1 MISGEGGDMSM
12 ENVMTEKKATSFQV
26 NGITCLDCA
35 QKFEQAVKGLPG
47 VRGASLNTMT
57 GKLIID
63 GKADL
68 AAIRRLGLEEAYT
81 VESIEQKGAAP
92 VIAFQVDGI
101 SCLDCA
107 QKFEQAVGGMPGV
120 IKASLNTMTGKLTV
134 EGEANLKAI
143 QELGKD
149 EDYTISLA
157 AQQGSQIAAVFQVD
171 GITCMDCAQ
180 KFEKAV
186 NEMPGVIK
194 ASLNTMT
201 GKLTVEGEADLAGIR
216 QLGMEENYT
225 IQLAA
230 AQIAQSGQQAHE
242 KTDWDFWRAVLSG
255 IALAVGYGLEKFD
268 GPAMVFI
275 PIYMVAVVLG
285 GWGNFRKAARA
296 LPRGNFNMSVLMSVA
311 VVGAMAIGQ
320 YEEGASVAF
329 LFAISEMLE
338 SWTME
343 KARRS
348 IRDLMDIAPKV
359 ARVRRGG
366 GEIDIPVEDIIVGDI
381 MIIRPG
387 EKIAM
392 DGIIINGES
401 AINQAAITGESIP
414 TEKGP
419 GAEVFAG
426 TLNTHGALEVEVTK
440 RVQDT
445 TIAKI
450 IHMVEAAHGNRAP
463 SQAFVEKFAAIYTP
477 IVLALAVG
485 IVFVPP
491 LFFGLEWAPWIY
503 RGLALLVVACP
514 CALVVSTPVAIVSA
528 ISVAAKNGVLIKGG
542 IHLEAAGSLSAIAFD
557 KTGTLT
563 KGEPAVTDTILL
575 NGLSE
580 EELLSISAGL
590 EARSEH
596 PLAAAI
602 VKAAE
607 ERKIEVVPAEDF
619 RAIAGRGAQ
628 GTINGETVYI
638 GNPRLF
644 AELAISMES
653 IAGHVERLQGEG
665 KTVMLVGTREKF
677 LGIVA
682 VADEVRANSAK
693 TIAALKKSGIVH
705 TIMLTGDN
713 DATARGMA
721 AKVGIDEFRAELL
734 PQDKVAAIEEL
745 LKKYGKVAMVGDGI
759 NDAPAL
765 ALSTVGIAMGGAGTD
780 TALETADIAL
790 MADDLRMLPFTIQLS
805 RNALAIIRQNI
816 TFSLAIK
823 LIAVLAVFPGWLTL
837 WLAILADM
845 GATILVTLNSLR
857 LLRVQPKE

>member
-1 MISGEGGDMSM
+1 MIREEGIHIEM
-12 ENVMTEKKATSFQV
+12 ENVMNEKKVTEFKV
-26 NGITCLDCA
+26 TGITCLDCA
-35 QKFEQAVKGLPG
+35 QKFEQAVKDLPG
-47 VRGASLNTMT
+47 VMEASLNTMT
-57 GKLIID
+57 GKLIVE

-68 AAIRRLGLEEAYT
+68 AAIRQLGLEENYT
-81 VESIEQKGAAP
+81 VEPFEQNGA
-92 VIAFQVDGI
+92 VKVTLFQVEGI
-101 SCLDCA
+101 TCLDCA
-107 QKFEQAVGGMPGV
+107 QKFEKAVGGMPGV

-134 EGEANLKAI
+134 EGEANFKAI

-149 EDYTISLA
+149 EDYRVSISM
-157 AQQGSQIAAVFQVD
+157 QPDSIQSAVFQVE
-171 GITCMDCAQ
+171 GITCLDCAQ

-186 NEMPGVIK
+186 GGMPGVIK

-201 GKLTVEGEADLAGIR
+201 GKLTVEGKADLAGIR
-216 QLGMEENYT
+216 QLGLEENYT
-225 IQLAA
+225 IQPEA
-230 AQIAQSGQQAHE
+230 GQAVQPKQQKGE
-242 KTDWDFWRAVLSG
+242 KTDWELRRAILAGLS
-255 IALAVGYGLEKFD
+255 LVVGYCLEKF
-268 GPAMVFI
+268 GVTGAVYI
-275 PIYMVAVVLG
+275 PIYVATVVLG

-296 LPRGNFNMSVLMSVA
+296 LPRGNFNMSVLMSIA

-320 YEEGASVAF
+320 YEEGATVAF

-348 IRDLMDIAPKV
+348 IREMMDIAPKV
-359 ARVRRGG
+359 ARVRRGND
-366 GEIDIPVEDIIVGDI
+366 EKDIPVEEIIVGDV

-392 DGIIINGES
+392 DGIIVKGES
-401 AINQAAITGESIP
+401 AINQSAITGESIP

-419 GAEVFAG
+419 GGEVFAG
-426 TLNTHGALEVEVTK
+426 TLNTYGSLEVEVTK

-450 IHMVEAAHGNRAP
+450 IHMVEEAHGNRAP
-463 SQAFVEKFAAIYTP
+463 SQAFVEKFAAVYTP
-477 IVLALAVG
+477 IVLLLAVG
-485 IVFVPP
+485 IVFIPP
-491 LFFGLEWAPWIY
+491 LFFGLEWSPWIY

-528 ISVAAKNGVLIKGG
+528 ISVAAKNGILIKGG
-542 IHLEAAGSLSAIAFD
+542 IHLEEAGSISAIAFD

-563 KGEPAVTDTILL
+563 KGEPAVTDIILL

-580 EELLSISAGL
+580 EALLAISAGL
-590 EARSEH
+590 ETRSEH
-596 PLAAAI
+596 PLAVAI

-607 ERKIEVVPAEDF
+607 ERKVKVVPAEDF
-619 RAIAGRGAQ
+619 KSITGRGAQ
-628 GTINGETVYI
+628 GSVNGEIVYI

-644 AELAISMES
+644 TELAISMDS
-653 IAGHVERLQGEG
+653 IAVHVERLQGEG

-677 LGIVA
+677 LGIIA
-682 VADEVRANSAK
+682 VADEVRENSEK
-693 TIAALKKSGIVH
+693 TIAALKQAGIAH

-713 DATARGMA
+713 EATARGMA

-734 PQDKVAAIEEL
+734 PQDKVEAIEEL
-745 LKKYGKVAMVGDGI
+745 LKKYGKVAMVGDGV

-765 ALSTVGIAMGGAGTD
+765 ALATVGIAMGGAGTD

-790 MADDLRMLPFTIQLS
+790 MADDLRMLPFTIRLS

-816 TFSLAIK
+816 TFALAIK

-845 GATILVTLNSLR
+845 GASIIVTLNSLR
-857 LLRVQPKE
+857 LLGVKPK

>member
-1 MISGEGGDMSM
+1 MIREEGIHIEM
-12 ENVMTEKKATSFQV
+12 ENVMNEKKVTEFKV
-26 NGITCLDCA
+26 TGITCLDCA
-35 QKFEQAVKGLPG
+35 QKFEQAVKDLPG
-47 VRGASLNTMT
+47 VMEASLNTMT
-57 GKLIID
+57 GKLIVE

-68 AAIRRLGLEEAYT
+68 AAIRQLGLEENYT
-81 VESIEQKGAAP
+81 VEPFEQNGA
-92 VIAFQVDGI
+92 VKVTLFQVEGI
-101 SCLDCA
+101 TCLDCA
-107 QKFEQAVGGMPGV
+107 QKFEKAVGGMPGV

-134 EGEANLKAI
+134 EGEANFKAI

-149 EDYTISLA
+149 EDYRVSISM
-157 AQQGSQIAAVFQVD
+157 QPDSIQSAVFQVE
-171 GITCMDCAQ
+171 GITCLDCAQ

-186 NEMPGVIK
+186 GGMPGVIK

-201 GKLTVEGEADLAGIR
+201 GKLTVEGKADLAGIR
-216 QLGMEENYT
+216 QLGLEENYT
-225 IQLAA
+225 IQPEAGQA
-230 AQIAQSGQQAHE
+230 AQPKQQKGE
-242 KTDWDFWRAVLSG
+242 KTDWELRRAILAGLS
-255 IALAVGYGLEKFD
+255 LVVGYCLEKF
-268 GPAMVFI
+268 GVTGAVYI
-275 PIYMVAVVLG
+275 PIYVATVVLG

-296 LPRGNFNMSVLMSVA
+296 LPRGNFNMSVLMSIA

-320 YEEGASVAF
+320 YEEGATVAF

-348 IRDLMDIAPKV
+348 IREMMDIAPKV
-359 ARVRRGG
+359 ARVRRGND
-366 GEIDIPVEDIIVGDI
+366 EKDIPVEEIIVGDV

-392 DGIIINGES
+392 DGIIVKGES
-401 AINQAAITGESIP
+401 AINQSAITGESIP

-419 GAEVFAG
+419 GGEVFAG
-426 TLNTHGALEVEVTK
+426 TLNTYGSLEVEVTK

-450 IHMVEAAHGNRAP
+450 IHMVEEAHGNRAP
-463 SQAFVEKFAAIYTP
+463 SQAFVEKFAAVYTP
-477 IVLALAVG
+477 IVILLAVG
-485 IVFVPP
+485 IVFIPP
-491 LFFGLEWAPWIY
+491 LFFGLEWSPWIY

-528 ISVAAKNGVLIKGG
+528 ISVAAKNGILIKGG
-542 IHLEAAGSLSAIAFD
+542 IHLEEAGSISAIAFD

-563 KGEPAVTDTILL
+563 KGEPAVTDIILL

-580 EELLSISAGL
+580 EALLAISAGL
-590 EARSEH
+590 ETRSEH
-596 PLAAAI
+596 PLAVAI

-607 ERKIEVVPAEDF
+607 ERKVKVVPAEDF
-619 RAIAGRGAQ
+619 KSITGRGAQ
-628 GTINGETVYI
+628 GSVNGEIVYI

-644 AELAISMES
+644 TELAISMDS
-653 IAGHVERLQGEG
+653 IAVHVERLQGEG

-677 LGIVA
+677 LGIIA
-682 VADEVRANSAK
+682 VADEVRENSEK
-693 TIAALKKSGIVH
+693 TIAALKQAGIAH

-713 DATARGMA
+713 EATARGMA

-734 PQDKVAAIEEL
+734 PQDKVEAIEEL
-745 LKKYGKVAMVGDGI
+745 LKKYGKVAMVGDGV

-765 ALSTVGIAMGGAGTD
+765 ALATVGIAMGGAGTD

-790 MADDLRMLPFTIQLS
+790 MADDLRMLPFTIRLS

-816 TFSLAIK
+816 TFALAIK

-845 GATILVTLNSLR
+845 GASIIVTLNSLR
-857 LLRVQPKE
+857 LLGVKPK